1 MDRSHS
7 YPFVQVRTRAG
18 LPVKEKPSFGLLF
31 AFVTLKHLNGMDY
44 RLRMKLNPLHQSKE
58 HADIMK
64 TTQASLSQP
73 EPYAN
78 TKVLLEK
85 AKANAKSKR
94 AKSICFF
101 NNKGGVG
108 KTTLVAN
115 LSAQLA
121 LNLNQKILV
130 VDADPQCNLT
140 QYLLDDT
147 DFDSTYR
154 AENPTKTIYDVIQ
167 PISMGKGYS
176 NKLPTRKI
184 SRFGVD
190 LIAGDPRLALKEDLL
205 AQDWR
210 DAKAGGTRGL
220 RTTFIFAELI
230 TRASES
236 YDFIF
241 FDMGPSLGAINRSIL
256 LSADYFIVP
265 MSIDIFSMWAI
276 KNIGQALRIWQKDLE
291 HGIRMAEDPTELGEW
306 SKGPRKLRF
315 LGYVTQQHKEKSESG
330 TARVV
335 EAYNAIRK
343 QLPAAVKE
351 HLGLLFPKT
360 GFDPHLG
367 DIKHLASLA
376 PKSQTLHTPMITV
389 SLKGSYTTTRK
400 QAREIYDGLSLKF
413 AENITT
419 LEAHTNK

>member
-1 MDRSHS
+1 MNSK
-7 YPFVQVRTRAG
+7 TA
-18 LPVKEKPSFGLLF
+18 KNKPQLQYAS
-31 AFVTLKHLNGMDY
+31 A
-44 RLRMKLNPLHQSKE
+44 R
-58 HADIMK
+58 
-64 TTQASLSQP
+64 ASLDMSK
-73 EPYAN
+73 
-78 TKVLLEK
+78 TSR
-85 AKANAKSKR
+85 AKA
-94 AKSICFF
+94 ICFF

-115 LSAQLA
+115 LAAQLA
-121 LNLNQKILV
+121 LNLGQRILV

-140 QYLLDDT
+140 QYLLDDVE
-147 DFDSTYR
+147 FEATYG
-154 AENPTKTIYDVIQ
+154 AESPTKTIFDVIQ

-184 SRFGVD
+184 PRFGVD

-230 TRASES
+230 TRAAES
-236 YDFIF
+236 YDLIF

-265 MSIDIFSMWAI
+265 MSIDIFSMWAV
-276 KNIGQALRIWQKDLE
+276 KNIGQALSVWRKDLE
-291 HGIRMAEDPTELGEW
+291 HGIRMAEDPAELGEW
-306 SKGPRKLRF
+306 NKGDRKLAF

-335 EAYNAIRK
+335 EAYNAIRS
-343 QLPAAVKE
+343 QLPSAVKA
-351 HLGLLFPKT
+351 HLGALFPKND
-360 GFDPHLG
+360 FEPHLG

-389 SLKGSYTTTRK
+389 TLKGSYTTTRK
-400 QAREIYDGLSLKF
+400 QAREIYDSLSTRF
-413 AENITT
+413 AEN
-419 LEAHTNK
+419 LLKLVGSKN

>member
-1 MDRSHS
+1 M
-7 YPFVQVRTRAG
+7 PFNLRNLFREH
-18 LPVKEKPSFGLLF
+18 KSMKPI
-31 AFVTLKHLNGMDY
+31 
-44 RLRMKLNPLHQSKE
+44 PSKS
-58 HADIMK
+58 K
-64 TTQASLSQP
+64 SQP
-73 EPYAN
+73 EYASARVWLN
-78 TKVLLEK
+78 QS
-85 AKANAKSKR
+85 KSNR

-115 LSAQLA
+115 LAAQLA
-121 LNLNQKILV
+121 LNLSQRILV
-130 VDADPQCNLT
+130 IDADPQCNLT
-140 QYLLDDT
+140 QYLLDDAH
-147 DFDSTYR
+147 FEATYQ
-154 AENPTKTIYDVIQ
+154 AESPTKTIYDVIQ
-167 PISMGKGYS
+167 PLSMGKGYS
-176 NKLPTRKI
+176 SKLPIRRI
-184 SRFGVD
+184 DSFGVD
-190 LIAGDPRLALKEDLL
+190 LIAGDPRLALKEDWL

-230 TRASES
+230 TRASAN

-256 LSADYFIVP
+256 LSADYFVVP

-276 KNIGQALRIWQKDLE
+276 KNIGQALSVWRKDLE

-306 SKGPRKLRF
+306 SKGPRKLGF

-330 TARVV
+330 TRRVV

-351 HLGLLFPKT
+351 HLGVLYPKD

-389 SLKGSYTTTRK
+389 TLKGSYTTTRK
-400 QAREIYDGLSLKF
+400 QAREIYDSLSARF
-413 AENITT
+413 AQNVSI
-419 LEAHTNK
+419 LEGNKSR